1 MVAPALV
8 PQQPGRRVKTDRR
21 DAARLAR
28 YLRSGDLT
36 GVYVPDEVSEAIRDS
51 VRARFD
57 AKRAERV
64 ARAQLFHFLLRHGW
78 RYPRKTSWTK
88 THLEW
93 IRFRRFEHEVQQRVL
108 VDYLHVVEEAGARIQ
123 L

>member
-36 GVYVPDEVSEAIRDS
+36 GVYVADEVSEAICDP

-64 ARAQLFHFLLRHGW
+64 ARAQLFHFLLRHGPANT
-78 RYPRKTSWTK
+78 RV
-88 THLEW
+88 
-93 IRFRRFEHEVQQRVL
+93 INRRSILSAL
-108 VDYLHVVEEAGARIQ
+108 VVSQ
-123 L
+123 LRGHREGRSPGRNTMGP